1 MEGNLNRLILLKLY
15 LGTTRYPFN
24 SITLGYLYFS
34 ALSFLSFQRQSTF
47 LQKSFQV
54 HYAPT
59 VNTQTIRG
67 SNSKPTIFDARHAR
81 KRSSQMVVGSKLSL
95 LFIMEGTLLYFSVA
109 VAVAV
114 AVAASSHFYSSSSR
128 IVARFVPRSPV
139 QQFQKSE
146 MVQSFSSSLF
156 RFLLCLLSYKLAK

>member
-1 MEGNLNRLILLKLY
+1 
-15 LGTTRYPFN
+15 
-24 SITLGYLYFS
+24 
-34 ALSFLSFQRQSTF
+34 
-47 LQKSFQV
+47 
-54 HYAPT
+54 
-59 VNTQTIRG
+59 
-67 SNSKPTIFDARHAR
+67 
-81 KRSSQMVVGSKLSL
+81 MVVGSKLSL
-95 LFIMEGTLLYFSVA
+95 LFIMEGTLLYFS
-109 VAVAV
+109 VAV